1 MHYLEEQFSTKD
13 ELENI
18 KNSLLTDRSFMPDL
32 SNSDKFNLLVQ
43 IEETLQEVNNNIS
56 DFMFESSNI
65 FEYQLLQEVNI
76 RRLDKKTQRNLRK
89 IFIAIQLAK
98 QANDPLYLR
107 YAKGVMLRKTNKEL
121 ILKKYGNK
129 AYQMALA
136 QEHGGQQ
143 SSNNQQSQQQQK

>member
-1 MHYLEEQFSTKD
+1 MHYLQECYSSKE

-18 KNSLLTDRSFMPDL
+18 KNKLLTDRSFMPDL
-32 SNSDKFNLLVQ
+32 SNSEKFNLLTQ
-43 IEETLQEVNNNIS
+43 IEESLSNINDNIS
-56 DFMFESSNI
+56 DFLFETSDI
-65 FEYQLLQEVNI
+65 EHYQFLQEVNI
-76 RRLDKKTQRNLRK
+76 RRLDQKTQRNLKK

-98 QANDPLYLR
+98 QANDPLYTK

-136 QEHGGQQ
+136 QEHGPISQSSQQTQQ
-143 SSNNQQSQQQQK
+143 SK